1 MHNYHNIVEISDEE
15 GLKNEK
21 INTDITKEFN
31 EISQQL
37 ILLKDNIEKE
47 INEINNL
54 FDKTI
59 NDLTNS
65 FKERHEQLK
74 KEEDNVKEKLQN
86 ETTKVKEQLE
96 NYLSESNYIIKINEK
111 INKGIR
117 NLENEEK
124 NIINKSKKEMK
135 NLSKKLMKNIK
146 FSFDKEKKI
155 INYNEY
161 YFNGIPEPKNI
172 NFQDISSNSVN
183 VNWKIEDINII
194 NIDKNKIKFQV
205 EIRKKK

>member
-1 MHNYHNIVEISDEE
+1 MHNYHNIVEIFDEE

-74 KEEDNVKEKLQN
+74 KEEDNLKEKLQN

>member
-1 MHNYHNIVEISDEE
+1 
-15 GLKNEK
+15 
-21 INTDITKEFN
+21 
-31 EISQQL
+31 
-37 ILLKDNIEKE
+37 
-47 INEINNL
+47 
-54 FDKTI
+54 
-59 NDLTNS
+59 
-65 FKERHEQLK
+65 
-74 KEEDNVKEKLQN
+74 
-86 ETTKVKEQLE
+86 
-96 NYLSESNYIIKINEK
+96 
-111 INKGIR
+111 
-117 NLENEEK
+117 
-124 NIINKSKKEMK
+124 MK
-135 NLSKKLMKNIK
+135 NLFKKLMKNIK